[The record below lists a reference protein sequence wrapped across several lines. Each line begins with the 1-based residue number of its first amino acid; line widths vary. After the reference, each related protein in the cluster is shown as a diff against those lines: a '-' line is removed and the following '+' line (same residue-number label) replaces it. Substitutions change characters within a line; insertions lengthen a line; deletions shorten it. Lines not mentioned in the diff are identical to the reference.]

1 MSPSKL
7 FFSLFIS
14 ISVFSANC
22 HPPAHVTKVDVQYV
36 EMNKNNAQK
45 DSATDAILLPYKDSL
60 DKLMNVVIG
69 HSDVEMPKEV
79 GKTETLLGNFMCDL
93 CLARINSP
101 ETKNAIG
108 LGGDICLFN
117 NGGIRSSLPK
127 GDLTRK
133 NIFELMPFDNEL
145 DIVTISGKQMW
156 NLLRFVAMSGGEPMA
171 GLRLGVTSE
180 KTPGTI
186 SINGQPFDS
195 TRTYNVVTSDY
206 LAYGGDKMDFF
217 KNPVKLTTTGIK
229 IRDAILQYCDEQ
241 TKQGKVL
248 TAKLDGRFYYET
260 R

>member
-1 MSPSKL
+1 MFLRKIFFPL
-7 FFSLFIS
+7 FVSAA
-14 ISVFSANC
+14 ISVVAC
-22 HPPAHVTKVDVQYV
+22 HSPAHVTQVDVQYV
-36 EMNKNNAQK
+36 EMNKNNAQT

-69 HSDVEMPKEV
+69 HTDVVMPKEND
-79 GKTETLLGNFMCDL
+79 KTETLLGNFMCDL

-101 ETKNAIG
+101 DTKISIG
-108 LGGDICLFN
+108 ITGDICLFN

-171 GLRLGVTSE
+171 GLRLGVKPD

-186 SINGQPFDS
+186 SIQGQPFDS
-195 TRTYNVVTSDY
+195 TKIYNVVTSDY

-217 KNPVKLTTTGIK
+217 KNPLKLTTTGIK
-229 IRDAILQYCDEQ
+229 IRDAILQYCEEQ
-241 TKQGKVL
+241 TQQGKIL

-260 R
+260 K